1 MSPHIAPVPPAEPD
15 RLMTTREVADLLR
28 VSPSMIRALVRRG
41 ELSAIYVGRLPRYGA
56 ADVRAY
62 LTRARARGGTR

>member
-1 MSPHIAPVPPAEPD
+1 MTPNTSAPTTP
-15 RLMTTREVADLLR
+15 LFTTREVADLLR
-28 VSPSMIRALVRRG
+28 VSPSMIRALNRRG

-62 LTRARARGGTR
+62 LDRARGGRR